1 MYSKNCAP
9 IKVKMTNNLRRREY
23 LVIFSKG
30 FYYQNMN
37 RQASFG
43 LWCLVLQSHEF
54 IRFREKNVKL
64 LPPLH
69 QNTHEEISLFLK
81 SHEQSNPSGD
91 MQPEQYN
98 RQKKNKQFGAC
109 SCNVDCLML
118 TSILKQ
124 KRNGT
129 YMTRENYM

>member
-9 IKVKMTNNLRRREY
+9 IKVKMTNNSRRREY

-54 IRFREKNVKL
+54 IRFREKKMLNCSRHYIK
-64 LPPLH
+64 
-69 QNTHEEISLFLK
+69 TH
-81 SHEQSNPSGD
+81 
-91 MQPEQYN
+91 M
-98 RQKKNKQFGAC
+98 KK
-109 SCNVDCLML
+109 
-118 TSILKQ
+118 
-124 KRNGT
+124 
-129 YMTRENYM
+129 